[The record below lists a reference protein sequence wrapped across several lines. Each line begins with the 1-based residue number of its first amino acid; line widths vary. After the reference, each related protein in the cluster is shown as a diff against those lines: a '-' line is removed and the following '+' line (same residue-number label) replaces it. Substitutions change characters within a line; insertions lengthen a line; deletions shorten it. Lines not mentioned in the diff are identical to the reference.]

1 MKNKQGIKL
10 ESKIAATS
18 GILVGS
24 GLAALSCYN
33 PEFIPSISYG
43 AASGAIFGG
52 IMGGLG
58 GGIGVLFGDDGDIV
72 SGVAGGVA
80 GGMFGSITGFIGG
93 SFGSADENGYNST
106 LAGGMVGAAVGCIA
120 GIGFGSIVGCFSGI
134 HGGGSVGISG
144 KLIKN
149 VSKFTALTLSYGIL
163 SSALVLGGDYLRRDT
178 NEVRSV
184 IMPSTGINNVESPI
198 LQSKY
203 GERRL

>member
-52 IMGGLG
+52 GMG
-58 GGIGVLFGDDGDIV
+58 
-72 SGVAGGVA
+72 
-80 GGMFGSITGFIGG
+80 
-93 SFGSADENGYNST
+93 
-106 LAGGMVGAAVGCIA
+106 GAAVGCIA

>member
-52 IMGGLG
+52 IM
-58 GGIGVLFGDDGDIV
+58 
-72 SGVAGGVA
+72 
-80 GGMFGSITGFIGG
+80 GFIGG

>member
-72 SGVAGGVA
+72 GGVAGGVA
-80 GGMFGSITGFIGG
+80 GG